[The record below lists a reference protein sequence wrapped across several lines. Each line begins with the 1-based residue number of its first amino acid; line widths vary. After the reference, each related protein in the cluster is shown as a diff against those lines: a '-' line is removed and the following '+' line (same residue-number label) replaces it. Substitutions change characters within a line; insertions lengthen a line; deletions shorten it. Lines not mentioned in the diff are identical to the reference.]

1 MDQQSMKQTFM
12 MSAVRVIA
20 RDGLVKATTK
30 GIAAEAGLNEAF
42 IYRCFSSKD
51 ELLSAA
57 FHQEDENFTT
67 LLRET
72 LPVMHMPGLTWK
84 ERAFLLWKQSWEFI
98 LKNEADCIFYI
109 RYYYSAD
116 CRAQAYDTHLKH
128 FHALTEK
135 VRPAFKT
142 GTNADML
149 VHQIFDTM
157 LAFATRVLNG
167 EMENSEATTQWTF
180 EQIYSFVVPN
190 VRAEV
195 LGEEGKEEA
204 I

>member
-30 GIAAEAGLNEAF
+30 AIAAEAGLNEAL
-42 IYRCFSSKD
+42 IYRCFSSKN
-51 ELLSAA
+51 ELL
-57 FHQEDENFTT
+57 
-67 LLRET
+67 
-72 LPVMHMPGLTWK
+72 
-84 ERAFLLWKQSWEFI
+84 
-98 LKNEADCIFYI
+98 
-109 RYYYSAD
+109 
-116 CRAQAYDTHLKH
+116 
-128 FHALTEK
+128 
-135 VRPAFKT
+135 
-142 GTNADML
+142 
-149 VHQIFDTM
+149 
-157 LAFATRVLNG
+157 
-167 EMENSEATTQWTF
+167 SEATTQWTF

>member
-30 GIAAEAGLNEAF
+30 AIAAEAGLNEAF

-51 ELLSAA
+51 ELFSAA
-57 FHQEDENFTT
+57 FYQEDENFTT

-72 LPVMHMPGLTWK
+72 LPVMYMPGLTWK

-109 RYYYSAD
+109 RYYYSVD
-116 CRAQAYDTHLKH
+116 CRAQAYDTHLTH
-128 FHALTEK
+128 LQVLIEK
-135 VRPAFKT
+135 VRPAFKPD
-142 GTNADML
+142 TNVDML
-149 VHQIFDTM
+149 MHQIVDTM
-157 LAFATRVLNG
+157 LAFAMRVLNG
-167 EMENSEATTQWTF
+167 EMENSEATTEWTF

-195 LGEEGKEEA
+195 LEKEDKKEA

>member
-1 MDQQSMKQTFM
+1 M
-12 MSAVRVIA
+12 R
-20 RDGLVKATTK
+20 
-30 GIAAEAGLNEAF
+30 
-42 IYRCFSSKD
+42 
-51 ELLSAA
+51 
-57 FHQEDENFTT
+57 
-67 LLRET
+67 
-72 LPVMHMPGLTWK
+72 MPGFIWK

-128 FHALTEK
+128 FHALIEK
-135 VRPAFKT
+135 VRPAFKP
-142 GTNADML
+142 GTNVDML
-149 VHQIFDTM
+149 VYQIFDTM

-167 EMENSEATTQWTF
+167 EMENSEATTEWTF

-195 LGEEGKEEA
+195 LEEEDKKEA

>member
-1 MDQQSMKQTFM
+1 MKQTFM

-30 GIAAEAGLNEAF
+30 AIAAEAELNEAL
-42 IYRCFSSKD
+42 ISRCFSSKN

-57 FHQEDENFTT
+57 FYQEDENFAK
-67 LLRET
+67 LLYKI
-72 LPVMHMPGLTWK
+72 LPVMCMPDFAWK

-128 FHALTEK
+128 FHALIEK

-142 GTNADML
+142 GTNVDML

>member
-30 GIAAEAGLNEAF
+30 AIADKAGLNEAY
-42 IYRCFSSKD
+42 IYRCFADKD
-51 ELLSAA
+51 DLLSEA
-57 FHQEDENFTT
+57 FYQEDENFTT
-67 LLRET
+67 LLCET

-84 ERAFLLWKQSWEFI
+84 ERAFLLWKRSWEFI

-128 FHALTEK
+128 FHTLIEK
-135 VRPAFKT
+135 VRPAFKP
-142 GTNADML
+142 GTNVDML

-157 LAFATRVLNG
+157 LAFAMRVLYG
-167 EMENSEATTQWTF
+167 EMENSETTTQWTF

>member
-1 MDQQSMKQTFM
+1 M
-12 MSAVRVIA
+12 
-20 RDGLVKATTK
+20 
-30 GIAAEAGLNEAF
+30 
-42 IYRCFSSKD
+42 
-51 ELLSAA
+51 
-57 FHQEDENFTT
+57 
-67 LLRET
+67 
-72 LPVMHMPGLTWK
+72 
-84 ERAFLLWKQSWEFI
+84 FLLWKQSWEFI

-128 FHALTEK
+128 FHALIEK
-135 VRPAFKT
+135 VRPAFKP
-142 GTNADML
+142 GTNVDML

-195 LGEEGKEEA
+195 LGEEGKKEA